1 MMTRLSVNINK
12 VALLRN
18 SRRGNFPDLYQFAMD
33 CERFGAQGIT
43 VHPRPDQR
51 HIRMDDIPKLKE
63 IVQTE
68 LNIEGY
74 PSKEFMDMVLNNRPA
89 QCTLVPDGA
98 EVLTS
103 EEGWD
108 IKANR
113 SYLKEVCDTFRSA
126 GIRSSIFIDP
136 DPAQIDYAHEVG
148 TDCIE
153 LYTGNFALHFPE
165 DAGAAIENHVK
176 TASLAYQAG
185 ILINAGHDLSLRNLK
200 FYKSRIPHLHE
211 VSIGHAII
219 ADSLYLGIE
228 NTIQMYLQM
237 LQL

>member
-1 MMTRLSVNINK
+1 MTRLSVNINK

-18 SRRGNFPDLYQFAMD
+18 SRRGNFPDLYQFAID
-33 CERFGAQGIT
+33 CEQYGAQGIT

-51 HIRMDDIPKLKE
+51 HIRMDDIPILKQML
-63 IVQTE
+63 QTE

-74 PSKEFMDMVLNNRPA
+74 PSKEFIYMVLVNKPA

-98 EVLTS
+98 DVLTS

-113 SYLKEVCDTFRSA
+113 SNLKEVCDTLRSA

-136 DPAQIDYAHEVG
+136 DPAQIEYAHEVG

-153 LYTGNFALHFPE
+153 LYTGKYAHQYSIDPE
-165 DAGAAIENHVK
+165 VAINDHVK
-176 TASLAYQAG
+176 TATLAMQAG
-185 ILINAGHDLSLRNLK
+185 ILINAGHDLNKSNLK
-200 FYKSRIPHLHE
+200 FYKSQIPQLHE
-211 VSIGHAII
+211 VSIGHALI
-219 ADSLYLGIE
+219 ADSLYYGIE
-228 NTIQMYLQM
+228 NTIQMYLQF
-237 LQL
+237 LKV

>member
-1 MMTRLSVNINK
+1 MTRLSVNINK

-33 CERFGAQGIT
+33 CEQYGAQGIT

-74 PSKEFMDMVLNNRPA
+74 PSKEFISMVLKNRPE
-89 QCTLVPDGA
+89 QCTLVPDGSD
-98 EVLTS
+98 VLTS

-108 IKANR
+108 IKTNR
-113 SYLKEVCDTFRSA
+113 SFLKEICDTFRSV

-136 DPAQIDYAHEVG
+136 DLGQIEYAHEVG

-153 LYTGNFALHFPE
+153 IYTGNFAHKYQE
-165 DAGAAIENHVK
+165 GTEAAIDDHVK
-176 TASLAYQAG
+176 TASLAIEAG
-185 ILINAGHDLSLRNLK
+185 ILINAGHDLNLSNLK
-200 FYKSRIPHLHE
+200 FYKSRIPQLHE
-211 VSIGHAII
+211 VSIGHALI

-228 NTIQMYLQM
+228 NAIQMYLQS
-237 LQL
+237 LVV